1 MILVQSLASLII
13 AYSLLGVFYMRFSRP
28 ARRAQTLIFSRYMVM
43 HEEDGVPIIAFRI
56 ANIRKHQIIEANV
69 RLLVAF
75 NNTLTDEDESMFNF
89 TSLPQQQQQH
99 FFSYT

>member
-1 MILVQSLASLII
+1 
-13 AYSLLGVFYMRFSRP
+13 
-28 ARRAQTLIFSRYMVM
+28 MVM

-75 NNTLTDEDESMFNF
+75 NNTLTDEDEGMFNF
-89 TSLPQQQQQH
+89 TSLPQQQQQQH